1 MKKTVIIGTIIAVGL
16 LTLRMF
22 ILKKPSTDILY
33 VVKKE
38 DLIESV
44 KVSGTFYKTA
54 LDEDRALAYANYEN
68 ALSALKLSNQS
79 KLSADAGMWTK
90 QKTLLD
96 AQNAV
101 DYKNNNSTN
110 TTTKKDFT
118 DLEKYSIDSSLTQAQ
133 KDFTASETKYRE
145 ADAVITAANAQVA
158 AAKIKY
164 DDLLTSEPVV
174 SIDVNEVY
182 LPRISIGQRA
192 TIIFDALKNK
202 ALSGVVKSMDLIG
215 TVKGGVVTYEVKVSS
230 NYIPQEIKPNM
241 TAIVTIETLRKN
253 NIFLVPNGAL
263 IHKNSKF
270 YIETIINGQ
279 KIVKEVNVGKEG
291 IVKTEIKSGL
301 ETGVIIV
308 VNPNN

>member
-1 MKKTVIIGTIIAVGL
+1 MKKTVIIGTIIVVGL
-16 LTLRMF
+16 LILRMF
-22 ILKKPSTDILY
+22 ILKKPDTDIRY
-33 VVKKE
+33 VIKKE
-38 DLIESV
+38 DLIEMV

-68 ALSALKLSNQS
+68 ALSTLKLSNQS

-110 TTTKKDFT
+110 STTKKDLT

-145 ADAVITAANAQVA
+145 ADVVITAANAQVA
-158 AAKIKY
+158 LAKIKY

-182 LPRISIGQRA
+182 LPRISIGQKA
-192 TIIFDALKNK
+192 MIIFDALKNK
-202 ALSGVVKSMDLIG
+202 SLSGVVKSMDSIG
-215 TVKGGVVTYEVKVSS
+215 TVKGGVVTYEVKVSL

-253 NIFLVPNGAL
+253 NIFFVPNGAL

-270 YIETIINGQ
+270 YVESIIDGQ
-279 KIVKEVNVGKEG
+279 KKVKEVNIGIEG
-291 IVKTEIKSGL
+291 VVKTEVKNGL
-301 ETGVIIV
+301 ETGDIIV